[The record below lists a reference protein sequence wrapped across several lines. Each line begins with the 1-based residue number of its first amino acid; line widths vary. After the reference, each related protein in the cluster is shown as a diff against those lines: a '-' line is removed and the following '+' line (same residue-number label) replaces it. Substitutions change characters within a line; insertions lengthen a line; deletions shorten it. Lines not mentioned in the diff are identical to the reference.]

1 MIAKFILER
10 EIKKSKVAKRSTVE
24 LPVAVADGLL
34 NDMDAMERKMES
46 MLDEL
51 SIVPEIVD

>member
-10 EIKKSKVAKRSTVE
+10 EIKSSKDAGRSTVE
-24 LPVAVADGLL
+24 LPAIVADSLL
-34 NDMDAMERKMES
+34 SDMDAMERKLES
-46 MLDEL
+46 VLDEL